1 MRNANELIKEVRCKL
16 EDINKGF
23 LHIRS
28 TFHSILMILKDSQG
42 NLICW
47 TYGDDSKKTLPRAS
61 YKAASTLAKI
71 AKKHG
76 IETIVVMAEGPGC
89 GREIAIRIFK
99 DSGISI
105 NIIKDCTPIIH
116 HGISLPKK
124 EFHD

>member
-23 LHIRS
+23 LYIRS
-28 TFHSILMILKDSQG
+28 TFHSILMVLKDSQG

-47 TYGDDSKKTLPRAS
+47 TYGDDSKKTLPRVS
-61 YKAASTLAKI
+61 YKVASTLAKI

-76 IETIVVMAEGPGC
+76 IETIVVLTQGPGC
-89 GREIAIRIFK
+89 GKEIAIR
-99 DSGISI
+99 SLEYLGINI
-105 NIIKDCTPIIH
+105 DIIKDCTPIIH
-116 HGISLPKK
+116 HGISLPNK